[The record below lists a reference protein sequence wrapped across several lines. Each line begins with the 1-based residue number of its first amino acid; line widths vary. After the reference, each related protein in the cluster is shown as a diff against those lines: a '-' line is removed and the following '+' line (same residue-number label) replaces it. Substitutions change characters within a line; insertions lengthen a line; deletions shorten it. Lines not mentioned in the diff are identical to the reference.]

1 MALKRLRLPGANF
14 QISKGGSTKVAARAK
29 RGDVKGKRS
38 GRKGK
43 ARVEANLPEKSIS
56 SLSALGPEFTW
67 KKLSSL
73 PQARDDKPIPSTP
86 RTHRTKKN
94 LKNPAIQNFQFT
106 TWPVTEKAFKTNPVL
121 SRLYRTYDEM
131 KMMGSADD
139 VFKYAE
145 PQMEEESLVYDK
157 LPSIVQR
164 IEIKNKLQ
172 MSLAPK
178 RGGFIWPGN
187 EPLKFKFT
195 QLSQQLETL
204 QKWFK
209 KDSLSSGKISGKNR
223 F

>member
-1 MALKRLRLPGANF
+1 MALKRIRLPGAYF
-14 QISKGGSTKVAARAK
+14 KISKVDSTKVASRAK
-29 RGDVKGKRS
+29 RGEAKGKR
-38 GRKGK
+38 RK

-56 SLSALGPEFTW
+56 SLSSLGPEFTW
-67 KKLSSL
+67 KKLSSR
-73 PQARDDKPIPSTP
+73 ASDDKPRRSTP
-86 RTHRTKKN
+86 QTKKN
-94 LKNPAIQNFQFT
+94 LKNPALQNFQFT
-106 TWPVTEKAFKTNPVL
+106 TWPVTEKAFKMNPVL

-145 PQMEEESLVYDK
+145 PQTEEESLVYDK

-164 IEIKNKLQ
+164 IEMKNKLQ

-209 KDSLSSGKISGKNR
+209 KDALSSGKLSGKNR